1 MLRWP
6 QAGPGE
12 ELGTRASGET
22 GLNIES
28 EGSGEQWQVA
38 APGRAGGAHDSVA
51 QSSAELMP
59 LHTCNL

>member
-12 ELGTRASGET
+12 ELGTRGSGET

-28 EGSGEQWQVA
+28 VERGAVAGSGA
-38 APGRAGGAHDSVA
+38 GAGRGAHDSVA